1 VQKLIRVSINET
13 GGEFTCGTI
22 ESDQGDLIEE
32 IRNKIDDGDISSYC
46 ELENGDDFDAV
57 IYDNKFHIYG
67 KHTIF
72 SESCEG
78 KGEWENDFLKIVDS
92 SEETLYENGDY

>member
-1 VQKLIRVSINET
+1 MQKLIRVSINET

-32 IRNKIDDGDISSYC
+32 IRNKIDDGDMSSYC
-46 ELENGDDFDAV
+46 EPDQAKCIED
-57 IYDNKFHIYG
+57 

-78 KGEWENDFLKIVDS
+78 KGEWDNDFLKIVDS
-92 SEETLYENGDY
+92 SEETLYEGGAY

>member
-1 VQKLIRVSINET
+1 MKKLIRVSINET

-22 ESDQGDLIEE
+22 ESDQAKTIE
-32 IRNKIDDGDISSYC
+32 D
-46 ELENGDDFDAV
+46 
-57 IYDNKFHIYG
+57 
-67 KHTIF
+67 KHSIF

-92 SEETLYENGDY
+92 SEETLYEDGDY